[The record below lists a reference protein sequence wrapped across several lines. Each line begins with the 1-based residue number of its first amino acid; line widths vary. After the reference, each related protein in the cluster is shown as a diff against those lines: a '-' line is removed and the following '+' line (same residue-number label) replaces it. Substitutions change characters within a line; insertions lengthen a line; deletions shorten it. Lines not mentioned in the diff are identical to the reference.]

1 MTSSKRDKQSW
12 NRKLLNYT
20 NQGDKL
26 CVMKNLDSAIPSN
39 RKFGFFFSC
48 VFSIAFAY
56 FFRNSTSNWYLVF
69 AVLAVLTLTITLFS
83 PNKLQ
88 SFNKLW
94 FMLGLLLGKIISP
107 IVLGLIFFA
116 LITPVALLMRLAG
129 RDELRLKMIN
139 RSSHWKKRTPVGPE
153 PQTFKNQ
160 F

>member
-1 MTSSKRDKQSW
+1 M
-12 NRKLLNYT
+12 
-20 NQGDKL
+20 
-26 CVMKNLDSAIPSN
+26 CVMKNSDSTMPSN
-39 RKFGFFFSC
+39 RKFGFFFSF

-56 FFRNSTSNWYLVF
+56 FFRNSATNWYLVF
-69 AVLAVLTLTITLFS
+69 AILAVLTLTITLLS

-88 SFNKLW
+88 FFNKLW
-94 FMLGLLLGKIISP
+94 LMLGLLLGKIISP